1 MSKVA
6 FTLLVIGPFATPGG
20 VSSVGLLL
28 GIVIGFV
35 LALWGYLL
43 DGMEVSK

>member
-20 VSSVGLLL
+20 VSSGGLLI
-28 GIVIGFV
+28 GIVIGFL